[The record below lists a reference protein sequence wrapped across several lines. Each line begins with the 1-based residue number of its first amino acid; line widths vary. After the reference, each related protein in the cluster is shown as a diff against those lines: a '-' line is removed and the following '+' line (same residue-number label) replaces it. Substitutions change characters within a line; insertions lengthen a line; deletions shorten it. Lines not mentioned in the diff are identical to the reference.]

1 MIEGGICSI
10 GLWSRSL
17 TDGLRPWNEVR
28 RKSCLMRVDEEVSA
42 DLIEQIKKLLEVLPL
57 AYVCHAG
64 KVR

>member
-1 MIEGGICSI
+1 
-10 GLWSRSL
+10 
-17 TDGLRPWNEVR
+17 
-28 RKSCLMRVDEEVSA
+28 MRVDEEVSA